1 LTSSQ
6 NALSNYNIETIVC
19 NVIESNNIL
28 KTFGDSVVS
37 SYKQEALEY
46 FKKYVNQTYDYIL
59 KDILK
64 HSNTW
69 DNYAL
74 SIMFLRILIGI
85 HRSIGKQNK
94 FIIMFMKL
102 LVSNIHLNPLK
113 RLSIGSTTNKFN
125 SILDSLEPKDYKDVL
140 DNLIST

>member
-1 LTSSQ
+1 
-6 NALSNYNIETIVC
+6 
-19 NVIESNNIL
+19 
-28 KTFGDSVVS
+28 
-37 SYKQEALEY
+37 
-46 FKKYVNQTYDYIL
+46 
-59 KDILK
+59 
-64 HSNTW
+64 
-69 DNYAL
+69 
-74 SIMFLRILIGI
+74 MFLRILIGI

-140 DNLIST
+140 DNLISA